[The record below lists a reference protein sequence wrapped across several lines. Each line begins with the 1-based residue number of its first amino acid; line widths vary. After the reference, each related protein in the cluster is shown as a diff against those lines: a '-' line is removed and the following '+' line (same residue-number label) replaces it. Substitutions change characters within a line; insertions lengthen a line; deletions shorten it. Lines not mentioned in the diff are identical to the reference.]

1 MAGSLFLNNHPSM
14 RKRFPAPK
22 GLGSRSYASR
32 YADGRNGRTKN
43 GKEQRLLKKFLPSKK
58 EIDLSGTSIKTQR
71 SGWSLLAGIFA
82 ITLAFWVLLLIYG

>member
-1 MAGSLFLNNHPSM
+1 M

-32 YADGRNGRTKN
+32 YADGRNDRTKDN
-43 GKEQRLLKKFLPSKK
+43 QERKLLKRFLSSKK

-71 SGWSLLAGIFA
+71 SGWSLLAGIFG
-82 ITLAFWVLLLIYG
+82 IVLVFWVLFLIFG